1 MAFLSL
7 TSQQFQQSN
16 DMSRQGSHCFSFNQ
30 WASLAT
36 SHMIFHAVNLI
47 GKHRVI
53 VARNSEQFSPFYRA
67 QTHWRY
73 TMFLKKKRKIMKIT
87 IEKQIEFYL

>member
-36 SHMIFHAVNLI
+36 SHMIFLAVNLI

-53 VARNSEQFSPFYRA
+53 VARNSEQFSRFIVRKHIGA
-67 QTHWRY
+67 IQC
-73 TMFLKKKRKIMKIT
+73 FKKRS
-87 IEKQIEFYL
+87 EK